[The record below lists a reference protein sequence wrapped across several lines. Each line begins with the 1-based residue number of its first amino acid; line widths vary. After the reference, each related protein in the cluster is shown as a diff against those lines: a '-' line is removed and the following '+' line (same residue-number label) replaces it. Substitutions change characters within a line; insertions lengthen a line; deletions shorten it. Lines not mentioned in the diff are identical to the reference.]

1 MPGALT
7 KFKMYAYA
15 DNTFS
20 QLVDT
25 YTLQINP
32 DSYKHSHTSS
42 YGKVESTETAGQTT
56 AFTVMVPQTMTFEFY
71 LDATG
76 IIPGVPN
83 LASEIKRFKS
93 IVYAYNG
100 QVHSP
105 NYIKLVWAG
114 PPFKCRLTSLEIDYT
129 LFKPNGMPLR
139 AKLNVA
145 FEEFL
150 SPVEIAQLAKK
161 NSPDMTHV
169 RTVQAG
175 DTLPLMCFRI
185 YGDSNYYIQ
194 IARFNGLSGFRHLK
208 VGSQLQFPPV
218 ERA

>member
-1 MPGALT
+1 MSGVLT
-7 KFKMYAYA
+7 KYKMYAYA
-15 DNTFS
+15 DAAFS
-20 QLVDT
+20 QLVGS

-32 DSYKHSHTSS
+32 ETYKHSHSS
-42 YGKVESTETAGQTT
+42 IYGKAKTTGTAGQSTE
-56 AFTVMVPQTMTFEFY
+56 FEVMAPQTMTFEFY

-76 IIPGVPN
+76 VIPGVQN

-93 IVYAYNG
+93 LVYAYNG
-100 QVHSP
+100 NVHSP

-114 PPFKCRLTSLEIDYT
+114 PPFLCRLTSLDIEYT
-129 LFKPNGMPLR
+129 LFKPDGMPLR
-139 AKLNVA
+139 AKLFVA

-150 SPVEIAQLAKK
+150 SPAAIAAQAKRH
-161 NSPDMTHV
+161 SPDMTQV

-194 IARFNGLSGFRHLK
+194 VARFNGMANFRNLK
-208 VGSQLQFPPV
+208 AGSTLQFPPV
-218 ERA
+218 ARA